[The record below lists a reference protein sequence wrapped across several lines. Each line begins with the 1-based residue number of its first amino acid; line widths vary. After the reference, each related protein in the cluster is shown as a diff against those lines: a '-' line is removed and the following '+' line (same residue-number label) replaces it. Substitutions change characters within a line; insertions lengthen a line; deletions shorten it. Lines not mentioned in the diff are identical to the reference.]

1 MLSRSRRQHR
11 KVNLKLPTL
20 APCPASCA
28 CVFPMTLAFQWLK
41 APWRMDSTVNAAA
54 VVVCQALAFWASYG
68 LKDTFDADLDYVEK

>member
-1 MLSRSRRQHR
+1 
-11 KVNLKLPTL
+11 
-20 APCPASCA
+20 
-28 CVFPMTLAFQWLK
+28 MTLAFQWLK